1 MLKHYVQK
9 LTGGKLF
16 SGMISKNFR
25 SSPAPFAAAPGPGA
39 SSGRGFSLSVFT
51 FGEKHGSLEKNF

>member
-16 SGMISKNFR
+16 SGMIFKNPR
-25 SSPAPFAAAPGPGA
+25 SSQAPSTAVPGPGA

-51 FGEKHGSLEKNF
+51 FAEKHGSLEENY